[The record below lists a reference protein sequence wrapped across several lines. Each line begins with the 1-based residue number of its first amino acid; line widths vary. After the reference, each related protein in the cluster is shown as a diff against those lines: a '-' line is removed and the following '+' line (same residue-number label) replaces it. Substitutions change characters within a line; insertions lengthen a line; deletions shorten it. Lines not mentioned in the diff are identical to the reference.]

1 MQVLTD
7 LKSKKVVSPDPFRAQ
22 AIPNYSC
29 AGHCEGQALALR

>member
-7 LKSKKVVSPDPFRAQ
+7 LKSQEVISPAPFRAQ

-29 AGHCEGQALALR
+29 AWHCEGQALALR